1 MATAEAKAALSDCF
15 KKSRVSDAV
24 VKFIESVGVETLD
37 DFANYVRR
45 DKYEEDLKELQARGP
60 EPGAGGRGGSAHG
73 AETPGVLE
81 CRGLQYHKDISL
93 ILRRGDNCLD
103 AGGSVLARRMLME
116 HGAHAHVASQIIPT
130 AMV

>member
-1 MATAEAKAALSDCF
+1 MAGNFSCHLQSQK
-15 KKSRVSDAV
+15 
-24 VKFIESVGVETLD
+24 ESYRILIPQLIIFWDT
-37 DFANYVRR
+37 NRNTTIVRNVACV
-45 DKYEEDLKELQARGP
+45 QARGP

-103 AGGSVLARRMLME
+103 ADASVLARRMLME
-116 HGAHAHVASQIIPT
+116 HGAHAHVASQIILT
-130 AMV
+130 AVV